1 MNESTKK
8 LFKAAADI
16 IVKNCGDRKIFFLGS
31 GDDFQN
37 YLRDEY
43 KIEISGYATDM
54 APKAVN
60 GKMMLDDMINKT
72 NEYYI
77 VVPMIRSSPTLRKR
91 FKQLGY
97 QLNKDY
103 LFVHRSNTV
112 IMPFSPDYRDSYGN
126 FVHAGGCRVVI
137 GKEVQN
143 SYVYVGD
150 NFKSD
155 GDCLI
160 RVFGQGNARV
170 VIGNNCKSNG
180 EVKFFVYTGA
190 ELTIGDDMKVSKNAT
205 ISVMDNNRVHIGKE
219 CMISYE
225 VKLFSGD
232 GHAIFDTET
241 RIPAE
246 KICFA
251 LNQRLPKDIVCLSS
265 REVNP
270 DFHPRHADCTKTYEY
285 SIYNAVHPDPI
296 KRRYSYF
303 VYVPLDIDAM
313 RKAAEY
319 LVGEHDFASFC
330 SAHAQVKTTV
340 RTVYSL
346 DIICD
351 AEYEDA
357 EPVQNA
363 EAAKRTYQAQDIKIR
378 ISGNGFLYNMVRI
391 IVGTLVKVGYHFYPP
406 EYVKTILDA
415 CDRTKAGPKA
425 PAEGLKLIDIKY
437 DPKDYEPKSR
447 L

>member
-1 MNESTKK
+1 MRRIMLTIAYDGTDYVGWQMQPNGIAVEQVIN
-8 LFKAAADI
+8 KALSELTGEDI
-16 IVKNCGDRKIFFLGS
+16 IIAGASRTDS
-31 GDDFQN
+31 G
-37 YLRDEY
+37 
-43 KIEISGYATDM
+43 
-54 APKAVN
+54 
-60 GKMMLDDMINKT
+60 
-72 NEYYI
+72 
-77 VVPMIRSSPTLRKR
+77 
-91 FKQLGY
+91 
-97 QLNKDY
+97 
-103 LFVHRSNTV
+103 
-112 IMPFSPDYRDSYGN
+112 
-126 FVHAGGCRVVI
+126 VHAGGNVAV
-137 GKEVQN
+137 
-143 SYVYVGD
+143 
-150 NFKSD
+150 
-155 GDCLI
+155 
-160 RVFGQGNARV
+160 
-170 VIGNNCKSNG
+170 
-180 EVKFFVYTGA
+180 
-190 ELTIGDDMKVSKNAT
+190 
-205 ISVMDNNRVHIGKE
+205 
-219 CMISYE
+219 
-225 VKLFSGD
+225 
-232 GHAIFDTET
+232 FDTET

-346 DIICD
+346 DIICGD
-351 AEYEDA
+351 TECENINST
-357 EPVQNA
+357 QNA

-425 PAEGLKLIDIKY
+425 PAEGLKLIGIKY
-437 DPKDYEPKSR
+437 DPKDYEPKSKS
-447 L
+447 